1 MANFYLHKY
10 GRNADVDGVEDV
22 WDFGSGYLFPTVAT
36 TTEIVGIAND
46 IPSSD
51 GVHSVIIEG
60 LLANGTEVTEVATL
74 NAATPVVL
82 TNSFYRINR
91 MKIDAVG
98 AAGINSGNIDVSHT
112 GSATLSRISPLEGQ
126 TLQAVYT
133 MPAGVSGN
141 FKNWYVDAGQSGLF
155 NNVKASARLQTREVG
170 KGWSTKGAVEF
181 THEVP
186 VQRVFQVV
194 GDTTA
199 IKPLTDIRVR
209 ITAIN
214 TENVI
219 VNAGFE
225 IEGFR
230 DIR

>member
-1 MANFYLHKY
+1 MGDFYLHKY
-10 GRNADVDGVEDV
+10 GRNADVDGVEDI

-36 TTEIVGIAND
+36 TTEIVGLAND

-51 GVHSVIIEG
+51 GVHSMKIEG
-60 LLANGTEVTEVATL
+60 LLADGTEVTEVATL
-74 NAATPVVL
+74 NGATPVVL

-112 GSATLSRISPLEGQ
+112 GSATLSRISPH
-126 TLQAVYT
+126 
-133 MPAGVSGN
+133 

-155 NNVKASARLQTREVG
+155 NNVKASARLQTREAG
-170 KGWSTKGAVEF
+170 KGWRTKGAVEF